1 MKIIAIDPGTN
12 KSAFVVYDQDDG
24 IVSAGTFPNEE
35 LLLRLRLNE
44 ERCAL
49 VVVEMIE
56 GMGMAVG
63 REVFETCVW
72 IGRFIDSFE
81 DGYHFE
87 FVTRRE
93 EKLLLCGSMRA
104 KDKNVRQALID
115 MHGGRG
121 NKKNPGPTYGVTGD
135 AWSALAVATV
145 WDERRKGRT

>member
-1 MKIIAIDPGTN
+1 VKIIAIDPGTS
-12 KSAFVVYDQDDG
+12 KSAFVIYDEGDG
-24 IVSAGTFPNEE
+24 ILSTGTATNEGLLIKLRENEE
-35 LLLRLRLNE
+35 H
-44 ERCAL
+44 CDL

-81 DGYHFE
+81 DGWHFE

-115 MHGGRG
+115 MHGARG
-121 NKKNPGPTYGVTGD
+121 TKKNPGPTYGVTGD